1 MLPGHRPGFHGTL
14 FCRLSPHVQSL
25 GAQARF
31 PGAHLLAFSRD
42 MLGFVCRLKQ
52 EYGDGTPEI
61 RALTPEMRREIQE
74 RLEWA

>member
-1 MLPGHRPGFHGTL
+1 MSAHVDVLVVGGTKGGMPPSEAL
-14 FCRLSPHVQSL
+14 VVFDRRL
-25 GAQARF
+25 A
-31 PGAHLLAFSRD
+31 SRLD
-42 MLGFVCRLKQ
+42 ARLKQ